1 MSLESLFNSG
11 GIAYLALAVI
21 VAEILFFARKM
32 HENVPL
38 IYGLAAGAC
47 LLLALRAAL
56 ADAHWHQTALFLTG
70 GFLFHIMEVRRWL
83 RPGRA

>member
-11 GIAYLALAVI
+11 DIAFLALAVI
-21 VAEILFFARKM
+21 VAEIVFLARNIR
-32 HENVPL
+32 ENAPL

-56 ADAHWHQTALFLTG
+56 ADAHWHQTALFLAG
-70 GFLFHIMEVRRWL
+70 SLLFHIMEVRRWL
-83 RPGRA
+83 RPGRV